1 MKHDICLSK
10 LETWETSSYLHY
22 DAIYLLSF
30 IVWFSDLSFSWTI
43 GLTGS
48 VILKSGRLSDVLLQ
62 LQELI
67 KGVNEAD
74 ISSTKIDPVLL
85 AAQVIFIAY
94 LFVSDR

>member
-1 MKHDICLSK
+1 
-10 LETWETSSYLHY
+10 
-22 DAIYLLSF
+22 
-30 IVWFSDLSFSWTI
+30 
-43 GLTGS
+43 